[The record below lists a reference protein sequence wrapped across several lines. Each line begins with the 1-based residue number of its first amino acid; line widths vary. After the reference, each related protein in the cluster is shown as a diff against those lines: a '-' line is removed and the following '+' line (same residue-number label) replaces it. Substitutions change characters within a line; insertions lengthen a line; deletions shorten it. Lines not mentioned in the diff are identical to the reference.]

1 MLLSIQTVIDNVTV
15 YDTDATKVLTRN
27 EEHTD
32 FAIERRG
39 LKDDERVQASFN
51 KRVNAFKI
59 VILGAMNIKRDKY
72 HKGYLI
78 KQML

>member
-1 MLLSIQTVIDNVTV
+1 MLLSVQIVIDNVTV

-39 LKDDERVQASFN
+39 LKDEERVQASFN

-59 VILGAMNIKRDKY
+59 VILDAMNIKRDKY